1 MYRLMII
8 DDEPYMRQQIR
19 DAVNWEQLNIQIVGE
34 ASNGLNA
41 RELSMELCPDI
52 VICDIRMPQMDGISF
67 ATEFLH
73 CFPASQIIFVSAYT
87 DKMYLKR
94 AIQLEAVDYIFKPFA
109 LSDLLSAIEKA
120 LKRLRSYD
128 SNKINLFRQQ
138 EDLALQLLYKSSWPE
153 FTKDVTNE
161 EIPVDFSK
169 PYIAILIRF
178 HTGVSFSSYEAGKVL
193 DSLEV
198 HNLVNQYFQ
207 AFKSRF
213 AEIFEGA
220 FLLSQ
225 GGDGYVGF
233 ANLPEN
239 ISYDMLCQIQL
250 TSLLSIDQELQ
261 MNIGVSLVYSSG
273 THLKTAFQEARI
285 ASNTAFLTGYG
296 KVYKSSHAFDK
307 QFHTEHSAKRD
318 FYENLENQ
326 KISKA
331 ASALDDYFVYLSN
344 CNSQYIPAIRE
355 ELLKISLYLNQKLMR
370 PPIRM
375 TSEFINQACCLE
387 EIRQYFQQLLLIYQN
402 ELQANVNS
410 NNIIF
415 KVESYIVNHIGE
427 SLGVKEIAEHVHL
440 SHSYLCYLYKKQ
452 TGKTLN
458 QFILDMRMQ
467 KARSLLLDTDRKVGD
482 IAISLGYINQNYFTK
497 TFVSYY
503 GTTPSKFRNSNA
515 GSEPKWR

>member
-19 DAVNWEQLNIQIVGE
+19 EAVNWEQLNIQIVGE
-34 ASNGLNA
+34 ATNGLRA
-41 RELSMELCPDI
+41 RELSAELCPDI
-52 VICDIRMPQMDGISF
+52 VICDIRMPQLDGISF

-73 CFPASQIIFVSAYT
+73 RFPASQIIFISAYT
-87 DKMYLKR
+87 DKIYLKR
-94 AIQLEAVDYIFKPFA
+94 AIQLEAVDYIFKPFQ

-120 LKRLRSYD
+120 LKRLRTFD
-128 SNKINLFRQQ
+128 SNKINSSRQQ
-138 EDLALQLLYKSSWPE
+138 EDLALQLLYKSSYPE
-153 FTKDVTNE
+153 FTENVANE
-161 EIPVDFSK
+161 DIPIDFTK

-178 HTGVSFSSYEAGKVL
+178 HTGISFSNYENGHIL

-198 HNLVNQYFQ
+198 HNLVNKHFHV
-207 AFKSRF
+207 FKSRF

-225 GGDGYVGF
+225 GGDGYIGF

-239 ISYDMLCQIQL
+239 VSCDMLCQIQL
-250 TSLLSIDQELQ
+250 TSLLSINQELQ
-261 MNIGVSLVYSSG
+261 LNIGISNVYSSG
-273 THLKTAFQEARI
+273 ASLKTAFQEARM
-285 ASNTAFLTGYG
+285 ASRSAFLTGYG
-296 KVYKSSHAFDK
+296 RIYKSSPAFDK
-307 QFHTEHSAKRD
+307 QFHTDHSAKRE
-318 FYENLENQ
+318 FYDNLENQ

-344 CNSQYIPAIRE
+344 CNSQYISAIRE
-355 ELLKISLYLNQKLMR
+355 ELLKISLHLNQKLKK

-375 TSEFINQACCLE
+375 TGEFINQACCLE
-387 EIRQYFQQLLLIYQN
+387 EIRQYLQQLLLMYHSEIQFN
-402 ELQANVNS
+402 SNS

-415 KVESYIVNHIGE
+415 KVERYITNHIGE
-427 SLGVKEIAEHVHL
+427 SLAVKEIAAHVHL
-440 SHSYLCYLYKKQ
+440 SHTYLCYMYKKQ

-458 QFILDMRMQ
+458 QFILDVRMQ

-482 IAISLGYINQNYFTK
+482 IAISLGYVNQNYFTK

-503 GTTPSKFRNSNA
+503 GTTPSKFRSSRN
-515 GSEPKWR
+515 